1 MKEVEVRSS
10 EEAMDLLNMGLKR
23 RRIAHTQLNA
33 ESSRS
38 HSVLSMR
45 LVQFHNDIPPTSLV
59 QLLNC
64 AQRQKYS
71 KVFLFF

>member
-59 QLLNC
+59 GFVKYYRSHP
-64 AQRQKYS
+64 QR
-71 KVFLFF
+71 FLVLP